1 VAALAVAALTW
12 FRYVTN
18 NINARIFVLGLA
30 LGCIGIACGITLVK
44 EMPQDRKVGLV
55 VTGLVYFLGGG
66 VHLVRAVYIYAYAP
80 VRDLFDPSASNA
92 LLFLGAPLAIVAWS
106 SGFIVLSAKRFDVTS
121 KFNANPR
128 ARAETEVRRQ
138 LNKIVESEVFRRS
151 AQLERFLTL
160 VVERSLLGRPGEL
173 KEYALSRD
181 VFNRG
186 ENYDPRTDSMVRVEA
201 QRLRRKLRK
210 YYDTRGSEDPVIVS

>member
-106 SGFIVLSAKRFDVTS
+106 SGFIVLTAERFDITS
-121 KFNANPR
+121 KTEENEIKSVPNLTQIHEPVP
-128 ARAETEVRRQ
+128 ETEVRRQ

-151 AQLERFLTL
+151 AQLERFD
-160 VVERSLLGRPGEL
+160 VGRRTIAVGT
-173 KEYALSRD
+173 
-181 VFNRG
+181 
-186 ENYDPRTDSMVRVEA
+186 PRRVEG
-201 QRLRRKLRK
+201 RRA
-210 YYDTRGSEDPVIVS
+210 